1 MGHSRNT
8 EHVVCNCRGK
18 AGRLENVL
26 GPELGTWVL
35 KVQSDQITGPPHVPQ
50 FTVPEKQKDEICL
63 HYTQTRFPLKLMTLK
78 HLGPL
83 LVQAS
88 FKALDRVLEL
98 FSMVDFF
105 FPNLQKKDILTII
118 HYDQYLFPF

>member
-26 GPELGTWVL
+26 GPELGTWVF
-35 KVQSDQITGPPHVPQ
+35 KVQSDQITAPPHVSQ

-88 FKALDRVLEL
+88 FKALDRVLEI

-105 FPNLQKKDILTII
+105 FSKFAKKKDI
-118 HYDQYLFPF
+118 